1 MVSLVLLAL
10 LMAPPKPPSPPP
22 TPAPSTTTT
31 APTPSTTTTAQTPS
45 TPATPST
52 PSTAPPRREGALR
65 IGVVDVAAANVDDLV
80 ADVVE
85 DALLVEL
92 RKLSRAS
99 VIGWKEIRS
108 MIDAEG
114 TKQLA
119 GCEESCLAEIA
130 DAAGVDVIVVCSV
143 VRTDQ
148 SVLSLRRIDQREA
161 KVVADVQRR
170 MTPASGEEF
179 LAALG
184 PAVAEVFAD
193 MPLKKGAVRGVA
205 KEKALALNP
214 PPVPPWATWTTTAAA
229 SALLLGGGAAGAVAL
244 VQHADY
250 QQYAK
255 LGLLEPIDGQTLVG
269 KGAAANASLNLAVVL
284 GAAGAVVGAGAAV
297 LALFTDWTGAAHA
310 AEEEAP

>member
-1 MVSLVLLAL
+1 MAFVLLAL
-10 LMAPPKPPSPPP
+10 LTAPPSAPPSTPPSKPSTTP
-22 TPAPSTTTT
+22 TTSAPTTPSAPAPTTTTTTT
-31 APTPSTTTTAQTPS
+31 APK
-45 TPATPST
+45 
-52 PSTAPPRREGALR
+52 REGALR
-65 IGVVDVAAANVDDLV
+65 IGVVDVAAANVDELV

-92 RKLSRAS
+92 RKLSLAS

-161 KVVADVQRR
+161 KVVADVQKR
-170 MTPASGEEF
+170 MTPGSGEEF

-193 MPLKKGAVRGVA
+193 IPLKKGAVRGVA

-214 PPVPPWATWTTTAAA
+214 PPVPPWAT
-229 SALLLGGGAAGAVAL
+229 
-244 VQHADY
+244 
-250 QQYAK
+250 
-255 LGLLEPIDGQTLVG
+255 
-269 KGAAANASLNLAVVL
+269 
-284 GAAGAVVGAGAAV
+284 
-297 LALFTDWTGAAHA
+297 
-310 AEEEAP
+310 